1 VLHGERD
8 PLLRVSAA
16 RDIAAAVP
24 GARMR
29 TLPGVGHFLI
39 GDVWATHAGELRA
52 LADHFDDQPSTVCE
66 D

>member
-1 VLHGERD
+1 VLHGEQD

-24 GARMR
+24 DARLR
-29 TLPGVGHFLI
+29 TLPGVGHFLD
-39 GDVWATHAGELRA
+39 GDIWVTYADELRA
-52 LADHFDDQPSTVCE
+52 LADRVDDQPPTVCE